1 MNVKSEEIINFET
14 KFAECAFR
22 DYFPFRV
29 SDATIVKMVR
39 HNVDQIKLNP

>member
-1 MNVKSEEIINFET
+1 MNVNSKENITFANM
-14 KFAECAFR
+14 FAEYAFR

-39 HNVDQIKLNP
+39 HNVDQIELNP